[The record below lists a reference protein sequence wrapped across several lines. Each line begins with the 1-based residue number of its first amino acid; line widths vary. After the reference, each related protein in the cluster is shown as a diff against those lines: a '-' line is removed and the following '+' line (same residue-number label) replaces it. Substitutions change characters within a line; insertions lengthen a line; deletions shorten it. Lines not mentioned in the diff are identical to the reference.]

1 MFKFVPMK
9 LVAGAILFAAALQ
22 AHPKIASDLESL
34 APSANVDVIVQ
45 YKSAPPQTLLGR
57 LPLVGGLLNRTLS
70 LVNSV
75 VMTLTQREILALA
88 GDPNVEYISPD
99 RPIRAAMEYANPT
112 TNAPLARQAGYNG
125 TGVTVAV
132 IDSGIAA
139 HQDLRSGLLN
149 LSRVVY
155 NESFVPGDSRTA
167 DAYGHGTH
175 VAGIVAGDGGKSTG
189 LLYTRTFSG
198 IAPGSKIVNL
208 RVLDSEGRS
217 TDSTVIAA
225 IGRAI
230 ELKDTYGIRVINLSL
245 GRPIFESYKKD
256 PLCQAVERA
265 WKAGIVVV
273 VAAGNEGRLADCL
286 RAGRLEVA

>member
-1 MFKFVPMK
+1 MPLCLKFVPMK

-75 VMTLTQREILALA
+75 VMTVTQREILALA
-88 GDPNVEYISPD
+88 SDPNVDYISPIG
-99 RPIRAAMEYANPT
+99 RSGQRWNTPIPRRMPRLRDKPVT
-112 TNAPLARQAGYNG
+112 TAP
-125 TGVTVAV
+125 GVTVAV

-155 NESFVPGDSRTA
+155 SESFVPGDSRTVGCVWTR
-167 DAYGHGTH
+167 YSRSWNL
-175 VAGIVAGDGGKSTG
+175 AGDGGKSTVSC
-189 LLYTRTFSG
+189 TRERFWELP
-198 IAPGSKIVNL
+198 PG
-208 RVLDSEGRS
+208 RRS
-217 TDSTVIAA
+217 
-225 IGRAI
+225 
-230 ELKDTYGIRVINLSL
+230 
-245 GRPIFESYKKD
+245 
-256 PLCQAVERA
+256 
-265 WKAGIVVV
+265 
-273 VAAGNEGRLADCL
+273 
-286 RAGRLEVA
+286 

>member
-1 MFKFVPMK
+1 M
-9 LVAGAILFAAALQ
+9 
-22 AHPKIASDLESL
+22 
-34 APSANVDVIVQ
+34 
-45 YKSAPPQTLLGR
+45 
-57 LPLVGGLLNRTLS
+57 
-70 LVNSV
+70 
-75 VMTLTQREILALA
+75 
-88 GDPNVEYISPD
+88 
-99 RPIRAAMEYANPT
+99 
-112 TNAPLARQAGYNG
+112 
-125 TGVTVAV
+125 
-132 IDSGIAA
+132 
-139 HQDLRSGLLN
+139 
-149 LSRVVY
+149 
-155 NESFVPGDSRTA
+155 PGDSRTV

-175 VAGIVAGDGGKSTG
+175 VAGILAGDGGKSTG
-189 LLYTRTFSG
+189 LLYTRTFLG

-273 VAAGNEGRLADCL
+273 VAAGNQGRNNMFGTDGYGTILSPANDPYVITVGAMSDMSTSNRSDDQLASYSSKGPAVVDHS
-286 RAGRLEVA
+286 